1 MPALYR
7 DQWALFYSGL
17 KQFQGQETKAMDFG
31 PDIESV
37 LSAGCWY
44 MWGEEE
50 KEKWET
56 AFALAEVFL
65 QSSVTWC
72 AGLFLSF
79 FPFFKK
85 LASFS
90 NLSIYILGINSFAGE
105 GCL

>member
-1 MPALYR
+1 MPGLYR
-7 DQWALFYSGL
+7 DQRTLFYSGL
-17 KQFQGQETKAMDFG
+17 KQFQGQETKAMDLG
-31 PDIESV
+31 PDIESI
-37 LSAGCWY
+37 LSADCWY
-44 MWGEEE
+44 VWGEE
-50 KEKWET
+50 KEKQDT
-56 AFALAEVFL
+56 AFALAKLSL

-85 LASFS
+85 LAPSS